1 MDNHDESCQNINRV
15 MKQICRN
22 SDYSKRKEQVTGL
35 LRELQKILKKKK
47 YGDNKISINVDTKV
61 KQLMTS
67 ETQKLKTDV
76 DFQRDK
82 YRSKQ

>member
-1 MDNHDESCQNINRV
+1 MDNHDESCPNINGV
-15 MKQICRN
+15 MKQDCRN
-22 SDYSKRKEQVTGL
+22 SDYSKRKQQVTGL
-35 LRELQKILKKKK
+35 LRESQKILKMKKH
-47 YGDNKISINVDTKV
+47 GDAKISIKVDTKV